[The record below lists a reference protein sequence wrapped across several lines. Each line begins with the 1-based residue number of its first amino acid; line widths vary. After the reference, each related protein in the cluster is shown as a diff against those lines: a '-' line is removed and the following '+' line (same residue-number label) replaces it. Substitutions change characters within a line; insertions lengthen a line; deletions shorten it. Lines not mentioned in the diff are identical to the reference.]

1 MAIMHVIDIRYQVSK
16 KIRRERER
24 ERERERDIMAI
35 MIDPLLGK

>member
-24 ERERERDIMAI
+24 ERERERDHGYY
-35 MIDPLLGK
+35 DRSVTR